1 VLQAAADSPRTFL
14 PVVHIA
20 EERCYCQHEIVLFC
34 FAEEFALA
42 GLFGA
47 FPLDATNNRGEQ
59 MMIHGVDD
67 VGTWNEMGKV
77 FPTAGFKQLFEQY
90 KESYLQGAAHIF
102 PATYEVR

>member
-1 VLQAAADSPRTFL
+1 
-14 PVVHIA
+14 
-20 EERCYCQHEIVLFC
+20 LFC